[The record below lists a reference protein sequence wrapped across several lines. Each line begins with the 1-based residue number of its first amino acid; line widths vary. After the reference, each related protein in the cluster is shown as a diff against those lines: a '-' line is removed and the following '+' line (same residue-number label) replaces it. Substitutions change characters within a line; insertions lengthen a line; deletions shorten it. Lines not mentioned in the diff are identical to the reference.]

1 MSMRIGIRAEDKSPW
16 ERRVPLVPEDIRE
29 LARAG
34 VAVVVESSPQR
45 AISDAEF
52 QAEGIPVVDSLED
65 CPVVVGIKEIPPKYF
80 EPEKVYLFFSHVIK
94 GQSYNMPMLRR
105 MMEQKATLIDYE
117 RIVDA
122 HNKRL
127 IFFGRHAGL
136 AGMVNSLWA
145 LGRRMDWEGID
156 SPLARLRQART
167 YPDLDAARE
176 DLYIAAE
183 AFKRG
188 GVPEAIRP
196 LVCGFAGYGNV
207 SQGAQEIF
215 DILPYEEI
223 APDQLANLPAGVGD
237 RLFKVVF
244 REEDCVAPLAP
255 DAVFD
260 LADYFVRGSQ
270 AYRGVFAP
278 HAELLTL
285 LVNCIYWDKRYPR
298 LLSIED
304 CQHMWAGGRQ
314 PKLRVIGDIS
324 CDPDGSI
331 QCTVKPT
338 DPGNP
343 MFVYEPESG
352 RVMDGVAGHGPVVMA
367 VEILPAEIPR
377 ESSQHFSEVLKNY
390 MQALAFADFQVP
402 LEALQ
407 LPDELKRAI
416 ILHRGELTPDYRY
429 LKVHVEHQAG

>member
-1 MSMRIGIRAEDKSPW
+1 MSRKIGIRAEDKSIW

-29 LARAG
+29 LSQTDLEI
-34 VAVVVESSPQR
+34 VVQSSSQR
-45 AISDAEF
+45 AVSDAEF
-52 QAEGIPVVDSLED
+52 TAAGVTVTDALTD
-65 CPVVVGIKEIPPKYF
+65 CPVVVGIKEIPASHF

-122 HNKRL
+122 DNKRL

-145 LGRRMDWEGID
+145 LGRRLDWEGLAT
-156 SPLARLRQART
+156 PLARLRQART

-176 DLYIAAE
+176 ELYGVAE
-183 AFKRG
+183 AIKRH
-188 GVPEAIRP
+188 GVPQAIAP

-215 DILPYEEI
+215 DLLPHEEI
-223 APDQLANLPAGVGD
+223 APDQLADLPAGVDD

-244 REEDCVAPLAP
+244 REEDCVVPLAP
-255 DAVFD
+255 DAAFD
-260 LADYFVRGSQ
+260 LADYFARGSQ

-278 HAELLTL
+278 DAEHLTL

-298 LLSIED
+298 LLTLED
-304 CQHMWAGGRQ
+304 CRRMWAGGRR

-338 DPGNP
+338 DPGHP
-343 MFVYEPESG
+343 LYVYEPESG
-352 RVMDGVAGHGPVVMA
+352 RAVDGVAGHGPVVMA
-367 VEILPAEIPR
+367 VEILPAELPR
-377 ESSQHFSEVLKNY
+377 ESSRYFSSVLKNY
-390 MQALAFADFQVP
+390 MPALATADFGVP
-402 LEALQ
+402 LEGLQ
-407 LPDELKRAI
+407 LPDELKRAL
-416 ILHRGELTPDYRY
+416 ILHRGQLTPDYDY
-429 LKVHVEHQAG
+429 LHAHLAASG